1 MPAQIRPP
9 CPQLRGLS
17 VEPTV
22 RELSPGYRLARWEQP
37 GRLGPQCRERLQ
49 VLLRSLAGRA
59 FEADHSDYWD
69 ARVEGGFFDR
79 ISTLALILGP
89 DGMPVGWGGYHRQR
103 FAGRRALYLDA
114 AGVVPEHRR
123 FGLSAA
129 LTLHFMAR
137 EIWRHPLA
145 ATYVVLRTRHP
156 AVYAGWRKGLGAAR
170 VFPNEYRTVPAQVR
184 RVAQEAACWLGDGP
198 RLAPDEL
205 LVRDAYRVFEG
216 QVYGCEPECGDE
228 RIDGFFAER
237 VGGKDALMVV
247 ARVNAPLLA
256 GVIASRCLRE
266 RVRRLVRAGV
276 FGRGGRW

>member
-37 GRLGPQCRERLQ
+37 WALGPQCRERLQ
-49 VLLRSLAGRA
+49 TLLRSLAARA

-69 ARVEGGFFDR
+69 GRVEGGFFDR

-89 DGMPVGWGGYHRQR
+89 DGAPVGWGGYHRHR

-129 LTLHFMAR
+129 LTLHFLVR
-137 EIWRHPLA
+137 EVWRHPWA
-145 ATYVVLRTRHP
+145 GTYVLLRTRHP
-156 AVYAGWRKGLGAAR
+156 AVYAGWRKGLGAGR
-170 VFPNEYRTVPAQVR
+170 VFPNEFRPVPAQVR
-184 RVAQEAACWLGDGP
+184 RVAKEAAHWLGDGP
-198 RLAPDEL
+198 NLEPDDL

-216 QVYGCEPECGDE
+216 QVYGCEPVCGDE
-228 RIDGFFAER
+228 HIDAYFADR
-237 VGGKDALMVV
+237 VGGKDAVMVV

-256 GVIASRCLRE
+256 GAIASRCLRGC
-266 RVRRLVRAGV
+266 V
-276 FGRGGRW
+276 RGGP

>member
-1 MPAQIRPP
+1 MPAQTRPP

-22 RELSPGYRLARWEQP
+22 RRLSPGYRLARWERP
-37 GRLGPQCRERLQ
+37 DLLGPQCRERLQ
-49 VLLRSLAGRA
+49 VLLRSLAARA
-59 FEADHSDYWD
+59 FGADHSDYWD

-89 DGMPVGWGGYHRQR
+89 DGEPVGWGGYHRQC
-103 FAGRRALYLDA
+103 FAGRRVVYLDA

-129 LTLHFMAR
+129 LALRFMAR
-137 EIWRHPLA
+137 EIWSHPWA
-145 ATYVVLRTRHP
+145 ATYVLLRTRHP
-156 AVYAGWRKGLGAAR
+156 AVYAGWRKGLGADR
-170 VFPNEYRTVPAQVR
+170 VFPNEYRAVPARVR
-184 RVAQEAACWLGDGP
+184 RVAQEAAHWLGDGP
-198 RLAPDEL
+198 RLEPEGL

-216 QVYGCEPECGDE
+216 QVYGCEPVCGDA

-247 ARVNAPLLA
+247 VRVNAPLLA
-256 GVIASRCLRE
+256 WAVAVRGLRGC
-266 RVRRLVRAGV
+266 VRRWSRAGV
-276 FGRGGRW
+276 FRHG